1 MAADS
6 YVVALPLESRWSGGR
21 SPIAGSLYLWGSG
34 ARLERRVP
42 TPDL

>member
-21 SPIAGSLYLWGSG
+21 SPIAGSLSM
-34 ARLERRVP
+34 RVGRKG
-42 TPDL
+42 